1 MKNEKRGLTQLT
13 TLGFILLV
21 PTALFW
27 TGAIFKLF
35 NFFPD
40 SPLTKSFQSLTPA
53 TGFILT
59 IGLPVLSFLLAIT
72 GIIKNKQEEKFLK
85 AALLIISIILVFAM
99 TAVFLIQYVIG

>member
-1 MKNEKRGLTQLT
+1 MQNEQKGLTQLT

-27 TGAIFKLF
+27 IAAIFKLL
-35 NFFPD
+35 NFIPD

-59 IGLPVLSFLLAIT
+59 IALPVLSFLLAIA

-85 AALLIISIILVFAM
+85 TTLLIISIILVFAM
-99 TAVFLIQYVIG
+99 AAVFLIQYVIG